1 MYCVSPFLSYFTF
14 FLAYCYFILFLV
26 DVLQS
31 GIWREANSLVDP
43 SLRRLVPNL
52 LHLQLGS
59 RAPSTVQKYR
69 SGWQRWRQWA
79 ASKIGV
85 QVIPAKP
92 MHVAL
97 FISELTVIS
106 VSNNT
111 GISSIESVLYGIK
124 WGYSLAGIVD
134 CPTSHPLVKSSLEGA
149 RRKIARPVQPKEP
162 LFVDT
167 VCGIAD
173 HYISSSSLAVIRFL
187 FILLVGFAGFFRM
200 DEIRNFSVN
209 DVSICSEYMSVF
221 VPKRKNDQY
230 REGHTSL
237 LARSHKAT
245 CPVSIT
251 ERLLKLLLLSSESS
265 SPLVRRIVKSK
276 SKEYFHVSK
285 GISYTTLREEFRKYV
300 KPFVKDIARYG
311 THSIKSGAAS
321 NPACKNISADL
332 LDMHAGW
339 KCATSKHRYI
349 KRSVNDRLKVSR
361 SIAL

>member
-1 MYCVSPFLSYFTF
+1 MPYKS
-14 FLAYCYFILFLV
+14 
-26 DVLQS
+26 
-31 GIWREANSLVDP
+31 
-43 SLRRLVPNL
+43 
-52 LHLQLGS
+52 
-59 RAPSTVQKYR
+59 
-69 SGWQRWRQWA
+69 
-79 ASKIGV
+79 
-85 QVIPAKP
+85 
-92 MHVAL
+92 
-97 FISELTVIS
+97 
-106 VSNNT
+106 
-111 GISSIESVLYGIK
+111 
-124 WGYSLAGIVD
+124 
-134 CPTSHPLVKSSLEGA
+134 PLVKSSLEGA
-149 RRKIARPVQPKEP
+149 RRKLARPVQPKEP
-162 LFVDT
+162 LSVDT

-251 ERLLKLLLLSSESS
+251 ERLLKLLPLSSESS

-300 KPFVKDIARYG
+300 KPFVNDIARYG

-321 NPACKNISADL
+321 NPVCKNISADL